1 MWQKNLDKLEGQTVR
16 HTYILYTQ
24 PYILLVSPPVVAV
37 PRGATIIQPSVV
49 KTESD
54 VMRTVKQPWPSS
66 DTFQQI
72 TCHAEAMHKPSHTHG
87 GGLLCYTVNDSI
99 MTTPGDVWIQ
109 PWTWNCHHNLPQN
122 QITCCRVQMSLDCT
136 TAATEECS
144 RQLAH

>member
-72 TCHAEAMHKPSHTHG
+72 TCHAEAMHKPSHTHTHG
-87 GGLLCYTVNDSI
+87 GGLALLHSQWFHHDYTRGCVNST
-99 MTTPGDVWIQ
+99 MNLKLPPQSTTKSNHVLQ
-109 PWTWNCHHNLPQN
+109 SANEFRLHNSSYRGML
-122 QITCCRVQMSLDCT
+122 
-136 TAATEECS
+136 
-144 RQLAH
+144 